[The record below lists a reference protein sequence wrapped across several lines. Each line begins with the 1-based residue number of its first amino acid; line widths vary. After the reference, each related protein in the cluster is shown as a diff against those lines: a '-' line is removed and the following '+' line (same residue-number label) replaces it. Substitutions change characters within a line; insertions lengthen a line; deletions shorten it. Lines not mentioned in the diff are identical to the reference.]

1 MAQLLWK
8 CEKTPN
14 NETFIYLLVNTRSYK
29 GEQVYLSKSAVKVLQ
44 LFTGHITESFTL
56 REAARRLKMHVS
68 LAHRAI
74 KPLIKEKIVLR
85 DKHKNL
91 SLNYKIHHET
101 LAFVE
106 YLKRD
111 ELLNKTKYKDILLFA
126 EEVIKKIKEDN
137 FILLVFG
144 STIDS
149 DNPRDIDILLIVNNT
164 DKVEFHERFLH
175 NIASNYNAP
184 FEERVI
190 SFESVY
196 EMLAKRDEMNVLNE
210 ILNKHL
216 ILYGAESFY
225 RLLQRGRS

>member
-1 MAQLLWK
+1 M
-8 CEKTPN
+8 
-14 NETFIYLLVNTRSYK
+14 NTCSYK
-29 GEQVYLSKSAVKVLQ
+29 GEHMYLNKSTVKVLQ

-56 REAARRLKMHVS
+56 REVARRLKMHVS

-74 KPLIKEKIVLR
+74 KPLIEEKIILQN
-85 DKHKNL
+85 KHKNI

-106 YLKRD
+106 YLRRD
-111 ELLNKTKYKDILLFA
+111 ELLKKVKYKDINLFA
-126 EEVIKKIKEDN
+126 REVINKIKEDN

-149 DNPRDIDILLIVNNT
+149 GKPRDIDILLIVDNI
-164 DKVEFHERFLH
+164 DKIDFHEKFLH
-175 NIASNYNAP
+175 NIASNYNLP

-196 EMLAKRDEMNVLNE
+196 EMLAKRDEINVMNE
-210 ILNKHL
+210 ILNKHI

-225 RLLQRGRS
+225 RLIQRGRS

>member
-1 MAQLLWK
+1 M
-8 CEKTPN
+8 
-14 NETFIYLLVNTRSYK
+14 YLN
-29 GEQVYLSKSAVKVLQ
+29 KSTVKVLQ
-44 LFTGHITESFTL
+44 LFIGHITESFTL

-74 KPLIKEKIVLR
+74 KPLIEERIVLH

-106 YLKRD
+106 YLRRD
-111 ELLNKTKYKDILLFA
+111 ELLNNVKYKDIALFA
-126 EEVIKKIKEDN
+126 EEVITKIKEDN

-144 STIDS
+144 SIIDS
-149 DNPRDIDILLIVNNT
+149 DKPRDIDILLIVDNT
-164 DKVEFHERFLH
+164 EKIDFHEKFLH
-175 NIASNYNAP
+175 NIASNYNLP

-196 EMLAKRDEMNVLNE
+196 EMLAKRDEINVMNE
-210 ILNKHL
+210 ILNKHI
-216 ILYGAESFY
+216 ILYGAELFY
-225 RLLQRGRS
+225 RLIQRGRS